1 MNTNSNI
8 KTALN
13 MKRTSIKEKQAK
25 STKLNLQNQVFQ
37 TEQNI
42 PNQTFQSNKSKA
54 PKFNS

>member
-8 KTALN
+8 NTTLN
-13 MKRTSIKEKQAK
+13 VKRNSIKEKQAK
-25 STKLNLQNQVFQ
+25 STKTNLQNQVFQ

-54 PKFNS
+54 PKLNS